1 MEYKDIREN
10 LEEMMNDN
18 YKDFIKALVSIEKG
32 INDENALEEIYV
44 LYMNNDTTRRH
55 EYVDTISVIAK
66 VPDKESYLHMSYL
79 FGYPDKTIRP
89 EGNMTRAEA
98 LAVVTRLEGYS
109 FKDDS
114 AKVFKDMKKGTWYN
128 KYINAAFEHGI
139 LVEKEGEDFRPDQ
152 AITRAEFAKLIS
164 FIDKDNSKVA
174 PFADVKGHV
183 YEDAINKAYGND
195 RIKGYPDG
203 TFRPDAKITRAE
215 IVTILNNFYDRKA
228 DSESLKNVKNIENL
242 KHFKDLSEGY
252 WAYYEITE
260 AANSHEYVRRS
271 GGLVE
276 NWIRLLE
283 DLVK

>member
-1 MEYKDIREN
+1 
-10 LEEMMNDN
+10 
-18 YKDFIKALVSIEKG
+18 
-32 INDENALEEIYV
+32 
-44 LYMNNDTTRRH
+44 
-55 EYVDTISVIAK
+55 
-66 VPDKESYLHMSYL
+66 
-79 FGYPDKTIRP
+79 
-89 EGNMTRAEA
+89 MTRAEA
-98 LAVVTRLEGYS
+98 LAVVTRLEGYN

-114 AKVFKDMKKGTWYN
+114 AKVFKDMKKGAWYN

-164 FIDKDNSKVA
+164 FIDKYNSKVA

-228 DSESLKNVKNIENL
+228 DSESLKNVENIENL
-242 KHFKDLSEGY
+242 KHFKDLSENY

-276 NWIRLLE
+276 NWIRIIE